1 MKKNTMNNNKN
12 NKNNKVLLLLASP
25 LSKKLLDGT
34 KARKVKTSH
43 LLSIDEHDFTM
54 RPAFAG
60 KTALLGNKSGG
71 WEGG

>member
-1 MKKNTMNNNKN
+1 M
-12 NKNNKVLLLLASP
+12 V
-25 LSKKLLDGT
+25 DGT

-60 KTALLGNKSGG
+60 KLQELRELSNTVSGLRLSAVTCCG
-71 WEGG
+71 D